1 MKPSILIVE
10 DNQMMLAFLESYLNE
25 RFNVICKSN
34 GADAL
39 AWLESGN
46 RPDVIISDIE
56 MPDINGFE
64 MLASIKAS
72 TYLKRIPIIML
83 SGKDKSEDRI
93 RSLKMG
99 ATDYLTKPFNP
110 EELEIRIDKVITI
123 AA

>member
-10 DNQMMLAFLESYLNE
+10 DNQMMLAFLESYLSE
-25 RFNVICKSN
+25 RFLVTCKTS

-39 AWLESGN
+39 AWLEEGN

-56 MPDINGFE
+56 MPDLNGFE

-72 TYLKRIPIIML
+72 TFLKRIPVIML

>member
-25 RFNVICKSN
+25 RFFVTCKSN

-39 AWLESGN
+39 AWLEEGN

-72 TYLKRIPIIML
+72 TYLKRIPVIML

-110 EELEIRIDKVITI
+110 EELEIRIDKVISI